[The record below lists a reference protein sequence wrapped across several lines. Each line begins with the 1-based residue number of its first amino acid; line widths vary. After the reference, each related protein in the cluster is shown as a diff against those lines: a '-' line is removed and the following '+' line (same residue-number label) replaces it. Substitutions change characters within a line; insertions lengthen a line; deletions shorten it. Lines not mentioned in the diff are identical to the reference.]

1 MDYNE
6 LENSFE
12 FLDNVEEIRTTVKEM
27 EKLRTNIIKT
37 ELTDLN
43 SQALRS
49 QMLQTV
55 NGALMNFKTLLSISE
70 MMVNKVR
77 EELEDEWKCSP

>member
-12 FLDNVEEIRTTVKEM
+12 FLDNLEEMRTTVKEM
-27 EKLRTNIIKT
+27 EELRKSIVEV

-55 NGALMNFKTLLSISE
+55 NGSLMNFKTLLRISE
-70 MMVNKVR
+70 MVVGR
-77 EELEDEWKCSP
+77 VQEDLEDE

>member
-12 FLDNVEEIRTTVKEM
+12 FLDNLEEMRTTVREM
-27 EKLRTNIIKT
+27 EELRKSIIQV

-55 NGALMNFKTLLSISE
+55 NGSLMNFKTLLKISE
-70 MMVNKVR
+70 MVVSRVKD
-77 EELEDEWKCSP
+77 ELEDE

>member
-12 FLDNVEEIRTTVKEM
+12 FLDNLEEMRTTVREM
-27 EKLRTNIIKT
+27 EELRKSMIEV

-55 NGALMNFKTLLSISE
+55 NGSLMNFKTLLKISE
-70 MMVNKVR
+70 MVVSRVKD
-77 EELEDEWKCSP
+77 ELEDE

>member
-12 FLDNVEEIRTTVKEM
+12 FLDNLEEIRTTVNEM
-27 EKLRTNIIKT
+27 EKLRKNIIKT
-37 ELTDLN
+37 KLTDMN
-43 SQALRS
+43 AQALRS

-55 NGALMNFKTLLSISE
+55 NSALINFKTLLSISE
-70 MMVNKVR
+70 MLVSKVR
-77 EELEDEWKCSP
+77 EEYKDE

>member
-12 FLDNVEEIRTTVKEM
+12 FLDNLEEMRTTVREM
-27 EKLRTNIIKT
+27 EELRKSIIEV

-55 NGALMNFKTLLSISE
+55 NGSLMNFRTLLKISE
-70 MMVNKVR
+70 MVVGR
-77 EELEDEWKCSP
+77 VQEDLEDE

>member
-12 FLDNVEEIRTTVKEM
+12 FLDNLEELRTTVREM
-27 EKLRTNIIKT
+27 EELRKSIIEV

-55 NGALMNFKTLLSISE
+55 NGSLMNFKTLLRISE
-70 MMVNKVR
+70 MVVGR
-77 EELEDEWKCSP
+77 VQEDLEDE

>member
-77 EELEDEWKCSP
+77 EELEDE

>member
-12 FLDNVEEIRTTVKEM
+12 FLDNLEELRTTVREM
-27 EKLRTNIIKT
+27 EELRKSIIEV

-55 NGALMNFKTLLSISE
+55 NGSLMNFRTLLKISE
-70 MMVNKVR
+70 MVVGR
-77 EELEDEWKCSP
+77 VQEDLEDE

>member
-12 FLDNVEEIRTTVKEM
+12 FLDNLEELRTTVKEM
-27 EKLRTNIIKT
+27 EELRKSIIEVK
-37 ELTDLN
+37 LTDLN

-55 NGALMNFKTLLSISE
+55 NGSLMNFKTLLKISE
-70 MMVNKVR
+70 MVVSRVKDD
-77 EELEDEWKCSP
+77 LEDE

>member
-12 FLDNVEEIRTTVKEM
+12 FLDNLEELRTTVKEM
-27 EKLRTNIIKT
+27 EELRKSMIEV

-55 NGALMNFKTLLSISE
+55 NGSLMNFKTLLKISE
-70 MMVNKVR
+70 MVVSRVKDD
-77 EELEDEWKCSP
+77 LEDE

>member
-12 FLDNVEEIRTTVKEM
+12 FLDNLEEMRTTVKEM
-27 EKLRTNIIKT
+27 EELRKSIVEV

-55 NGALMNFKTLLSISE
+55 NGSLMNFRTLLKISE
-70 MMVNKVR
+70 MVVGR
-77 EELEDEWKCSP
+77 VQEDLEDE

>member
-6 LENSFE
+6 LQNSFE
-12 FLDNVEEIRTTVKEM
+12 FLDNIEELKTTVREM
-27 EKLRTNIIKT
+27 EELRKGIIEV

-55 NGALMNFKTLLSISE
+55 NGSLMNFKTLLRISE
-70 MMVNKVR
+70 MVVGR
-77 EELEDEWKCSP
+77 VQEDLDDE

>member
-12 FLDNVEEIRTTVKEM
+12 FLDNLEEMRTTVREM
-27 EKLRTNIIKT
+27 EELRKSIIQV

-55 NGALMNFKTLLSISE
+55 NGSLMNFKPLLKISE
-70 MMVNKVR
+70 MVVGR
-77 EELEDEWKCSP
+77 VQEDLEDE

>member
-1 MDYNE
+1 M
-6 LENSFE
+6 S
-12 FLDNVEEIRTTVKEM
+12 EM
-27 EKLRTNIIKT
+27 EELRKSIVEV

-55 NGALMNFKTLLSISE
+55 NGSLMNFRTLLKISE
-70 MMVNKVR
+70 MVVGR
-77 EELEDEWKCSP
+77 VQEDLEDE